1 MIASQRSHFWVE
13 TSRDHLLRVSQS
25 CTSGAQAA
33 FPSENSGEAWA
44 AELIG
49 VAGCGALLA

>member
-25 CTSGAQAA
+25 CPGAQAT
-33 FPSENSGEAWA
+33 FPSENSEEAWA